1 MVMHIL
7 QEILGLALAAAP
19 WLLLGL
25 MAAGAVKAWVPEA
38 LMRRWVGG
46 DGFAG
51 VARGAVI
58 GAPLPL
64 CSCGAIPTGI
74 TLYRGGAGRG
84 PTTAFMIGT
93 PGIGVDSLA
102 VSYALLGPFMMLAR
116 ALGAVVTAI
125 ATGLL
130 VGFSRG
136 VAPAAVDAPSGAAAC
151 TGGCCGDDASVHD
164 HGHAPAPSPAG
175 PGGRLRAG
183 LAYAFTEL
191 LDDIG
196 PWILGGLILAGVL
209 VGLMPDAW
217 WAGLENGPFTL
228 LLLSLVGIPLYICA
242 TAATPVAAGL
252 LAAGLSPGA
261 VLVFLLAGPVTSL
274 ATLGVLRREMG
285 NAALGLYLG
294 GIVASTVALG
304 LGLDLLVGALG
315 LDVPAQAGAVR
326 ELTPAWLG
334 WAALAVLLAV
344 GLRPLRRG
352 LAGLGRRLALAE

>member
-1 MVMHIL
+1 MVTEFL
-7 QEILGLALAAAP
+7 QEILELALSAAP

-25 MAAGAVKAWVPEA
+25 GVAGVVKAWVPEA
-38 LMRRWVGG
+38 QMRRWVGG
-46 DGFAG
+46 RGLAG
-51 VARGAVI
+51 VVRGAVI

-102 VSYALLGPFMMLAR
+102 ISYALMGPFMMLAR

-130 VGFSRG
+130 VGLSRNG
-136 VAPAAVDAPSGAAAC
+136 RRLHALAADPSVPGDC
-151 TGGCCGDDASVHD
+151 SEQGCGCHEQGYPSEPTETGGAT
-164 HGHAPAPSPAG
+164 
-175 PGGRLRAG
+175 RLGYG
-183 LAYAFTEL
+183 LRYAFTEL

-196 PWILGGLILAGVL
+196 PWILGGLVLAGVL
-209 VGLMPDAW
+209 VALVPASW
-217 WAGLENGPFTL
+217 WSDLENGPLTL

-252 LAAGLSPGA
+252 LSAGLSPGA

-285 NAALGLYLG
+285 NTALGLYLG
-294 GIVASTVALG
+294 GVIASTVTLG
-304 LGLDLLVGALG
+304 LGLDSLVGALG
-315 LDVPAQAGAVR
+315 LNVSAQADSVR

-334 WAALAVLLAV
+334 YVALGVLLVV

-352 LAGLGRRLALAE
+352 LVGLGRRLALSV

>member
-1 MVMHIL
+1 MVMNIL
-7 QEILGLALAAAP
+7 QEILDLALSAAP

-25 MAAGAVKAWVPEA
+25 LAAGAVKAWVPETQ
-38 LMRRWVGG
+38 MRRWVGG
-46 DGFAG
+46 RGFAG
-51 VARGAVI
+51 VARGAMI

-74 TLYRGGAGRG
+74 ALYRGGAGRG

-102 VSYALLGPFMMLAR
+102 ISYALLGPFMMLAR

-125 ATGLL
+125 VTGLL
-130 VGFSRG
+130 VGLSRG
-136 VAPAAVDAPSGAAAC
+136 GGRGRNAAEATADGVCTEEAC
-151 TGGCCGDDASVHD
+151 SCQD
-164 HGHAPAPSPAG
+164 HGHAPERADAG
-175 PGGRLRAG
+175 AAVRLAHG
-183 LAYAFTEL
+183 LRYVFTEL

-196 PWILGGLILAGVL
+196 PWILGGVIMAGVL
-209 VGLMPDAW
+209 VALVPEAW
-217 WAGLENGPFTL
+217 LAGLEGGLLTL
-228 LLLSLVGIPLYICA
+228 VTLSLVGIPLYICA

-252 LAAGLSPGA
+252 LLAGLSPGA

-285 NAALGLYLG
+285 NAALTFYLG
-294 GIVASTVALG
+294 GIVVSTVVLG

-315 LDVPAQAGAVR
+315 LDVSAQAGAVR
-326 ELTPAWLG
+326 ELTPTWLG
-334 WAALAVLLAV
+334 YAALALLLAV

-352 LAGLGRRLALAE
+352 LAGLGRRVTLPV